1 MNNSYVN
8 YQSMLTDVSTSLS
21 ELDGVCKKIA
31 LEKHSEEL
39 ERINDRLKNHVFSV
53 GIMGE
58 FRRGKSTVINAL
70 LGQKVVPADIVPCSA
85 TLNYIRWDS
94 EKNAEIHFKNGDV
107 KTVPVDELSDYVTKI
122 TEESSKMAET
132 VDHAVVHYPCSFC
145 QNGVQIVDTPGL
157 NDDERMTAIS
167 EKVIPTLDAIIM
179 VIVPDSPFSQSEAE
193 FVRNKVMASDL
204 GRIIFVVNKIDVVDE
219 DDRDRL
225 LASIKTKIQTSVLEK
240 MEAVYGKESDEYQN
254 TKNKLGEIK
263 LLPVSAKMALKG
275 KTKNDK
281 YALEESG
288 YPEFEAALSKLLTE
302 DRGLLE
308 LIHPV
313 NKMLSTAKEAAQ
325 TIETRRNSMN
335 IKNNDF
341 AKLQNESMEKIKAAR
356 SKKKEEIKSL
366 KAKGKTLYADLLPEL
381 DKTYSEIEEDVAEF
395 IANYPIS
402 EENIANQAA
411 LDSFS
416 ADIGP
421 KINSKM
427 EDIMSIHTE
436 RLTVRIQNQLSTDV
450 KDLEEFGK
458 EFNAELMGIHNDLNF
473 VAQTSGVKK
482 TSAFKYGLLE
492 GGTLLGVTSIFG
504 DAIPGLGG
512 LIMGFREHGVKGAL
526 VGGVS
531 GWATGMATAFVL
543 GTIGLTATLPLALIC
558 GLAASLGGRGITNLV
573 FGKKKAQPKQAAVS
587 VDSIR
592 SQLMGAV
599 DDMID
604 NIKNERA
611 LEKWLKDACEKAYE
625 GVCAN
630 IDEEWEASLAS
641 MESTLSQ
648 IEFDIKKS
656 EMEKEQLDKE
666 LDGYVSVING
676 VVESLKPIDAKL
688 SAALNV

>member
-70 LGQKVVPADIVPCSA
+70 LGQKIVPADIVPCSA

-381 DKTYSEIEEDVAEF
+381 DKTYSEIEEDVTEF

-458 EFNAELMGIHNDLNF
+458 EFNAELMGIHNELYL
-473 VAQTSGVKK
+473 AAPTSGVKK
-482 TSAFKYGLLE
+482 TSAF
-492 GGTLLGVTSIFG
+492 
-504 DAIPGLGG
+504 IPGLIDGAVLFAGANLFDAFIPGIGG
-512 LIMGFREHGVKGAL
+512 IIAGFRDHGLKGAA
-526 VGGVS
+526 VGGIS
-531 GWATGMATAFVL
+531 GAGIGVATT
-543 GTIGLTATLPLALIC
+543 LALAAVGVAGLPVALIA
-558 GLAASLGGRGITNLV
+558 GLAATFGGKAVTNLI
-573 FGKKKAQPKQAAVS
+573 FGKKKAQPQQAAVS

-592 SQLMGAV
+592 SQLMSAV

-630 IDEEWEASLAS
+630 VDEEWEASLAS

-648 IEFDIKKS
+648 IEIDIKKS